1 MLYLSKNKQNQW
13 IFPIRLR
20 FGDWIVKIFKAM
32 DMTTPFEQS
41 YLISIKVVA
50 TIKNVIAG
58 DGNTALSCKFSL
70 KLTDK
75 LPTEF

>member
-20 FGDWIVKIFKAM
+20 FGDRIVNIFKAI
-32 DMTTPFEQS
+32 DMTMPFEQS

-58 DGNTALSCKFSL
+58 DGNTVLSCKFTL
-70 KLTDK
+70 KLIDK
-75 LPTEF
+75 LTTEF